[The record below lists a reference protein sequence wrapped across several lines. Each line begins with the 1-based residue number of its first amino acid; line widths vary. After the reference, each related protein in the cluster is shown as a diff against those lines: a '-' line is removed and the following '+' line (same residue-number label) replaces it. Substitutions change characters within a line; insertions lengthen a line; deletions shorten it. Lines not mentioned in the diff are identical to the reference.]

1 MRILLITQWFDPEPA
16 FKGLIFAKEL
26 KKSGNDVE
34 VITGFPNYPGGEV
47 YSGYRIKMLQ
57 REVIDGIKVSRV
69 PLYPSHDLSA
79 LGRSFNYISFAL
91 SSCFYG
97 LFSLRKIDVIYVYNP
112 PMTAAISAA
121 FIGLFRRIPFVVD
134 INDLWPDT
142 LAATGMVKNKYLLS
156 FIGKVCLWVYKHSAH
171 IVVGTPGYRKKLIER
186 GVPKEKIDIIYN
198 WCDEE
203 ALTLSTVTNADEYG
217 MSDRFNIV
225 FAGTMGKAQALDSV
239 IRAAKLIESRH
250 DKVQFVFVGGGVE
263 VENLKKITQDLLL
276 ENVIFIPRLPFSQI
290 SKVLSCAD
298 ALLVHLK
305 NDPLFEITFPA
316 KIQAYLKIGKPIIMG
331 VKGDA
336 ASILTKSGAGFCVLP
351 ENEDSIA
358 EAVSKVF
365 QLSQSELNEMGARG
379 LEYYNKHLSLKI
391 GVRKF
396 IKVFESVA

>member
-26 KKSGNDVE
+26 KKSGKEVE
-34 VITGFPNYPGGEV
+34 VITGFPNYPGGHI
-47 YSGYRIKMLQ
+47 YPGYRIKMLQ

-79 LGRSFNYISFAL
+79 LSRSFNYISFAL
-91 SSCFYG
+91 SSFFYG

-142 LAATGMVKNKYLLS
+142 LAATGMVKNKYLLK
-156 FIGKVCLWVYKHSAH
+156 FIGKVCLWVYKRASHV
-171 IVVGTPGYRKKLIER
+171 VVGTPGYRKKLIER
-186 GVPKEKIDIIYN
+186 GMPEEKIDVIYN

-203 ALTLSTVTNADEYG
+203 ALSLPAVTNAHEYG
-217 MSDRFNIV
+217 MDNRFNIV

-250 DKVQFVFVGGGVE
+250 EKVQFVFVGGGIE
-263 VENLKKITQDLLL
+263 VKNLKKITQDLLL

-298 ALLVHLK
+298 VLLVHLK

-336 ASILTKSGAGFCVLP
+336 ASILTKSGAGYCVLP
-351 ENEDSIA
+351 ENEESIA
-358 EAVSKVF
+358 EAVSIVF
-365 QLSQSELNEMGARG
+365 QLSQAELENMGARG
-379 LEYYNKHLSLKI
+379 LEYYNKHLSLNI
-391 GVRKF
+391 GVKKF
-396 IKVFESVA
+396 IKVFESVV